1 MEHKIPHP
9 HDAQWYSEQIKRLPV
24 PLQRKATDGY
34 ALVWREAYGAEPA
47 EHRRSNAAR
56 RAANTRLREYVE
68 KITRDALHPV

>member
-1 MEHKIPHP
+1 MTTPPRSEAIPHP

-24 PLQRKATDGY
+24 PLQRKARESY
-34 ALVWREAYGAEPA
+34 EQVWLVAYEAEEV

-68 KITRDALHPV
+68 KITL